1 MNEAELAEYARKKG
15 LYVEQIK
22 SWRDAGMNANGSIA
36 KKATQLNREQREAK
50 KLEKELQRKEKAL
63 AEANVLLKLSTKAD
77 AIWGDRNDT
86 VSHKRQRNQKS

>member
-1 MNEAELAEYARKKG
+1 M
-15 LYVEQIK
+15 EQIK
-22 SWRDAGMNANGSIA
+22 SWRDAYMNANGSIA

-77 AIWGDRNDT
+77 AI
-86 VSHKRQRNQKS
+86 